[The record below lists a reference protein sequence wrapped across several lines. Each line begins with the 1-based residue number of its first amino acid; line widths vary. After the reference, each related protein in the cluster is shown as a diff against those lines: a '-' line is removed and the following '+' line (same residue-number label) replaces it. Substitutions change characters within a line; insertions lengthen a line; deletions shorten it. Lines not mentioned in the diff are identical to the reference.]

1 MSQATTHPADPH
13 AAHGH
18 DDHHAVYTDAPAG
31 FVPHK
36 VAHHYDTPVQ
46 EFAAGKFAFW
56 LFLATEV
63 MLFGGMFAGYF
74 IFHTLYPE
82 TFKAG
87 GHELNWKLGALNTTI
102 LLFSSFTMALG
113 VRSAQTSKKGPM
125 LGLMAVTVLCGFG
138 FLVVK
143 YFEYSAKVEHGLLPG
158 HLFHGHGDI
167 AAVPHIATFFA
178 IYWTMTGIHGLHV
191 IIGMALI
198 VWAMKGAAANRYHAG
213 YYLPVDLVGIYWH
226 LVDLIWIFL
235 FPLLYLVP

>member
-1 MSQATTHPADPH
+1 MSQATTPHVAAH

-18 DDHHAVYTDAPAG
+18 DDHHAVYTDAPPG

-36 VAHHYDTPVQ
+36 VAHHFDNPVQ
-46 EFAAGKFAFW
+46 ESATLKFAFW
-56 LFLATEV
+56 LFMATEV

-74 IFHTLYPE
+74 IFHTLYPD

-87 GHELNWKLGALNTTI
+87 GHELNWKLGAVNTTI

-113 VRSAQTSKKGPM
+113 VRSAQLSRKGPM
-125 LGLMAVTVLCGFG
+125 LGFMAITVLCGFG
-138 FLVVK
+138 FLIVK
-143 YFEYSAKVEHGLLPG
+143 YFEYTAKIEHGFLPG
-158 HLFHGHGDI
+158 HLFHGHGEI
-167 AAVPHIATFFA
+167 ASVEHISTFFS

-198 VWAMKGAAANRYHAG
+198 VWAMKGAAARRYHSG
-213 YYLPVDLVGIYWH
+213 YNVPVDLVGIYWH